1 MTRFSSQTAAFLLV
15 LAVAVALGG
24 LTDDWSIVTAVAVI
38 GLTLRAA
45 GALLAFAWDGAV
57 RA

>member
-1 MTRFSSQTAAFLLV
+1 MARTNSQTNAFVLV

-24 LTDDWSIVTAVAVI
+24 LTGDWSIVTAVAII

-45 GALLAFAWDGAV
+45 GALLAFAWDGTA
-57 RA
+57 RT

>member
-1 MTRFSSQTAAFLLV
+1 MTKSSSQTAAFILV
-15 LAVAVALGG
+15 LAVAFALGG
-24 LTDDWSIVTAVAVI
+24 LTGDWSIVTAVAVI

-45 GALLAFAWDGAV
+45 GALLTFAWDGTV